1 MSAVDAHVGKSL
13 FEHAILGLRNQGK
26 SILLVTHA
34 LHFVPLTDYV
44 YTVEGGRIA
53 EEGTYDDLIK
63 NEGAFSKLM
72 KEFGGEGTAEE
83 EKNPQEIIDG
93 DTKAQEKRDA
103 EVPGVG
109 KGAYKVSQAIGSAA
123 GTGKIEGR
131 LIQSEKRTVGSIS
144 TSGEYQNVSSAVEL
158 LIDFL

>member
-1 MSAVDAHVGKSL
+1 
-13 FEHAILGLRNQGK
+13 
-26 SILLVTHA
+26 
-34 LHFVPLTDYV
+34 
-44 YTVEGGRIA
+44 VEGGRIA

-83 EKNPQEIIDG
+83 EQTPQETIDG
-93 DTKAQEKRDA
+93 DTMAQERRDA
-103 EVPGVG
+103 DVSGAG
-109 KGAYKVSQAIGSAA
+109 KGAYKVSQAIGNAA

-144 TSGEYQNVSSAVEL
+144 TSGACIIICTSLWNH
-158 LIDFL
+158 